1 MQDTAL
7 TVNQVLLDRTDNM
20 SFRVLWLSPDQGEAY
35 WIPLTGKRHTPVSL
49 PVAVVAEGLSSGRY
63 ALVLDPFIRTD
74 LQPSA
79 TAIRQRD
86 QAWKLISDIVS
97 NEPAIY
103 RLHERSA
110 LLKDLSKESG
120 VQIPNLYKLLTR
132 YWTGGMTPNAL
143 LPRYENCGKGSNPY
157 DGKSQRRGRKKTA
170 GAEGKTLTQE
180 DLRHFSDAILTWY
193 HGKEQ
198 LTLDKTFQNML
209 GKWYVAKDENG
220 ESVPLDPDQVP
231 SRSQFLYWH
240 SKNRNILEEAKARNG
255 GRNYP
260 LQSRASIEKTES
272 FLSGPCDSA
281 QIDATV
287 ADIFLVSQN
296 DRSKI
301 VGRPTMYFLM
311 DSYTRMVM
319 GMHITL
325 ESPSWQA
332 ATLCILNAMEDKVE
346 FCAKYGV
353 QISTEDWPCHH
364 IPRALVGDRGE
375 MESVSAD
382 LLVNQLN
389 MRIENTPPY
398 RGDLKAIVEKHFHL
412 THVDMAALPGKMG
425 KDYGER
431 CTEDYRLGARLTLNE
446 FISIIIHLVLLYN
459 NYHYMELYGKTM
471 QMRQMSIKPIPREIW
486 NFGMKYLSGAQRTLS
501 KAVVRYAL
509 LPSAKA
515 SITVNGILFRGL
527 YYGCDRG
534 FAEHWFDSARIDG
547 RESISIAYDPRDGSH
562 IYYKPSAESEP
573 LECYLLDSNK
583 ITGQFSTEELAQM
596 HQAEHAER
604 EAYRAT
610 EDFQRILTNRKI
622 QDIVDKAEKAFPKKP
637 GSKHQRVTSIGKNRQ
652 EEIEAQYQQSAQKK
666 EESAGTI
673 SSSSDASDSPQAP
686 AKSRTQ
692 LMLEKALE
700 ENY

>member
-1 MQDTAL
+1 MKDTAL
-7 TVNQVLLDRTDNM
+7 TVNQVLLDRTDNT
-20 SFRVLWLSPDQGEAY
+20 SFRILWVSPDQTEAY
-35 WIPLTGKRHTPVSL
+35 WIPLTGKRQTPVSL
-49 PVAVVAEGLSSGRY
+49 PVASVNEGLETGRY
-63 ALVLDPFIRTD
+63 AMVLDPFSRLD
-74 LQPSA
+74 VQPGP

-86 QAWKLISDIVS
+86 QAWNLISDIVLM
-97 NEPAIY
+97 EPAIY

-110 LLKDLSKESG
+110 LLKTLSEESG
-120 VQIPNLYKLLTR
+120 IQVPNLYKLLTR
-132 YWTGGMTPNAL
+132 YWKGGMTPNAL
-143 LPRYENCGKGSNPY
+143 LPRYENCGNASNPY
-157 DGKSQRRGRKKTA
+157 DGKSQRRGRKKIA
-170 GAEGKTLTQE
+170 GAEGKNLTPE
-180 DLRHFSDAILTWY
+180 DLRRFSDAILTWY

-198 LTLDKTFQNML
+198 LSLDKVFQNML
-209 GKWYVAKDENG
+209 GKWYISKDENG
-220 ESVPLDPDQVP
+220 NAIPLDPDLVP

-255 GRNYP
+255 VRNYP
-260 LQSRASIEKTES
+260 LQSRASIEKTET

-281 QIDATV
+281 QIDATI
-287 ADIFLVSQN
+287 ADIFLVSQG

-325 ESPSWQA
+325 ESPSWHA

-353 QISTEDWPCHH
+353 EISEEDWPCHH

-398 RGDLKAIVEKHFHL
+398 RGDLKAIIENHFHL
-412 THVDMAALPGKMG
+412 MNVDMAELPGKMG

-431 CTEDYRLGARLTLNE
+431 CTEDYRLEARLTLNE
-446 FISIIIHLVLLYN
+446 FIATIIHLVLLYN
-459 NYHYMELYGKTM
+459 NYHYMEYYGKTM
-471 QMRQMSIKPIPREIW
+471 QMRQLSVKPIPREIW
-486 NFGMKYLSGAQRTLS
+486 NFGMKYLSGTQRALS
-501 KAVVRYAL
+501 KAAVRYAL
-509 LPSAKA
+509 LPSEKA

-534 FAEHWFDSARIDG
+534 FKEHWFDSARIAG
-547 RESISIAYDPRDGSH
+547 RETISIAYDPRDGSR

-573 LECYLLDSNK
+573 LECCLLDSNK

-596 HQAEHAER
+596 RQAEHEER

-610 EDFQRILTNRKI
+610 EDFQKILTNRIIK
-622 QDIVDKAEKAFPKKP
+622 DIAGEAEAAFPKNP
-637 GSKHQRVTSIGKNRQ
+637 GSKHQRVAGIGKNRK
-652 EEIEAQYQQSAQKK
+652 EEIEAQYQQTARKK
-666 EESAGTI
+666 EESAETTAT
-673 SSSSDASDSPQAP
+673 SQAP